1 MNKREK
7 QGGAML
13 PAVATVNI
21 LRPGRERNQIGG
33 VNSNLEHSQHT
44 EQNSAIC
51 RISVK
56 DYV

>member
-1 MNKREK
+1 
-7 QGGAML
+7 ML